1 SAARSAP
8 GSPGETDPRRP
19 ERLSPAVEW
28 LCRPRSPGGPG
39 TIDHFYLP
47 LFANF
52 ETGSRTP
59 LLRQA
64 RQHLLHRSHRGAE
77 LFGIAGADDPI
88 FIGFLFFAQKR
99 IAADDGGGMGIGDLP
114 QRPAD
119 VAFPGIGADRV

>member
-1 SAARSAP
+1 MARLRSAARSAP

-28 LCRPRSPGGPG
+28 LCRPRSRAGSG

-77 LFGIAGADDPI
+77 LFGIAGADDQI
-88 FIGFLFFAQKR
+88 CIGLLVIVHER
-99 IAADDGGGMGIGDLP
+99 IAADDGVGMGI
-114 QRPAD
+114 
-119 VAFPGIGADRV
+119 